1 MRGEVIQIFN
11 LFKDD
16 RVLCDAE
23 MNMFSLNASHQK
35 SQANPDGVFELCSD
49 RLARKFPT
57 YELDEICRFKPG
69 PDAER
74 INFNDF
80 KELLLSKDM
89 SHYELL

>member
-1 MRGEVIQIFN
+1 MRDECVQIFN

-23 MNMFSLNASHQK
+23 MNMFTLKASNQK
-35 SQANPDGVFELCSD
+35 SQANPNSDFELCSD

-89 SHYELL
+89 SQYEVL